1 MPRKMIK
8 KIKINKMKK
17 LSLILGL
24 ILFSCTNPE
33 EVTVT
38 PVEVDSIL
46 VKSQKNLITS
56 DSVQK
61 KSDSTTKEQV
71 IKVIR
76 EFKILT
82 NEVDRF
88 KTERVQLMSLQNVNT
103 EKVIYRIDTV
113 YIEVEKNFW
122 GKKKTTTSVKSDSS
136 VSQNIDTS
144 LSNEIKIDTTKNN

>member
-1 MPRKMIK
+1 
-8 KIKINKMKK
+8 MKK
-17 LSLILGL
+17 SLLIIGL
-24 ILFSCTNPE
+24 FLFSCNNHE
-33 EVTVT
+33 ESVIL
-38 PVEVDSIL
+38 PVEVDSVLI
-46 VKSQKNLITS
+46 KSQQNLVTS

-82 NEVDRF
+82 NEVERF
-88 KTERVQLMSLQNVNT
+88 KTEKIQLMSLQRVNT
-103 EKVIYRIDTV
+103 EKIIYKIDTV

-136 VSQNIDTS
+136 SVVTEDSTIKTS
-144 LSNEIKIDTTKNN
+144 EKIDTTSSNFNY

>member
-1 MPRKMIK
+1 MRK
-8 KIKINKMKK
+8 
-17 LSLILGL
+17 SLLIIGL
-24 ILFSCTNPE
+24 FLFSCTNPE
-33 EVTVT
+33 ESVVA
-38 PVEVDSIL
+38 PIEVDSVL
-46 VKSQKNLITS
+46 VKSQQNLVTS
-56 DSVQK
+56 DSIQK

-82 NEVDRF
+82 NEVERF
-88 KTERVQLMSLQNVNT
+88 KTERVQLMSLQNVST

-136 VSQNIDTS
+136 VSQNVDTS
-144 LSNEIKIDTTKNN
+144 VSNQIKIDTTKNN

>member
-1 MPRKMIK
+1 
-8 KIKINKMKK
+8 MKK
-17 LSLILGL
+17 TLLIIGL
-24 ILFSCTNPE
+24 ILFSCNNPE
-33 EVTVT
+33 EVTIA
-38 PVEVDSIL
+38 PVEVDSVL

-122 GKKKTTTSVKSDSS
+122 GRKKTTTSVKSDSS
-136 VSQNIDTS
+136 ISQNIDTS
-144 LSNEIKIDTTKNN
+144 LSNEIKIDTTNIR

>member
-1 MPRKMIK
+1 
-8 KIKINKMKK
+8 MKK
-17 LSLILGL
+17 SLLIIGL
-24 ILFSCTNPE
+24 FLFSCNNHE
-33 EVTVT
+33 KSVIL
-38 PVEVDSIL
+38 PVEVDSVLI
-46 VKSQKNLITS
+46 KSQQNLVTS

-82 NEVDRF
+82 NEVERF
-88 KTERVQLMSLQNVNT
+88 KTEKIQLMSLQNVTT
-103 EKVIYRIDTV
+103 EKVIYKIDTV

-136 VSQNIDTS
+136 VSQNIDT
-144 LSNEIKIDTTKNN
+144 LVSNEIKIDTTKNN

>member
-1 MPRKMIK
+1 
-8 KIKINKMKK
+8 MKK
-17 LSLILGL
+17 TLIIFGL
-24 ILFSCTNPE
+24 FLFSCNSPE
-33 EVTVT
+33 KPVVV
-38 PVEVDSIL
+38 PVELDSVLI
-46 VKSQKNLITS
+46 KSQQNLITS

-82 NEVDRF
+82 NEVERF
-88 KTERVQLMSLQNVNT
+88 KTEKVQLMSLQNVST

-122 GKKKTTTSVKSDSS
+122 GRKKTTTSVKSDSS

-144 LSNEIKIDTTKNN
+144 VSNQIKIDTTLNN

>member
-1 MPRKMIK
+1 
-8 KIKINKMKK
+8 MKK
-17 LSLILGL
+17 LLLIIGL
-24 ILFSCTNPE
+24 FLFSCNNPKE
-33 EVTVT
+33 PVVA
-38 PVEVDSIL
+38 PVEIDSVLI
-46 VKSQKNLITS
+46 KSQQNLVTS

-71 IKVIR
+71 VKVIR

-82 NEVDRF
+82 NEVERF
-88 KTERVQLMSLQNVNT
+88 KTERVQLMSLQNVST

-136 VSQNIDTS
+136 ISQYIDTS
-144 LSNEIKIDTTKNN
+144 SFNQIKIDTTKNN

>member
-1 MPRKMIK
+1 
-8 KIKINKMKK
+8 MKK
-17 LSLILGL
+17 SLLILGL
-24 ILFSCTNPE
+24 FLFSCNGSE
-33 EVTVT
+33 ETIVT
-38 PVEVDSIL
+38 PVEVDSVLI
-46 VKSQKNLITS
+46 KSQQNLVTS

-82 NEVDRF
+82 NEVERF
-88 KTERVQLMSLQNVNT
+88 KTERVQLMSLQNVST

-136 VSQNIDTS
+136 VSQNIDTTV
-144 LSNEIKIDTTKNN
+144 SNEIKIDTTKNN

>member
-1 MPRKMIK
+1 MRRLI
-8 KIKINKMKK
+8 
-17 LSLILGL
+17 LILGL
-24 ILFSCTNPE
+24 ILFSCNNTE
-33 EVTVT
+33 EVIVT
-38 PVEVDSIL
+38 PVEVDSVL

-61 KSDSTTKEQV
+61 KSDSITKEQV
-71 IKVIR
+71 IKVIK

-82 NEVDRF
+82 NEVERF
-88 KTERVQLMSLQNVNT
+88 KTEKVQLMSLKNVNT

-144 LSNEIKIDTTKNN
+144 LSNEIKIDTTNIK

>member
-1 MPRKMIK
+1 
-8 KIKINKMKK
+8 MKK
-17 LSLILGL
+17 SLLIIGL
-24 ILFSCTNPE
+24 FLFSCNNHE
-33 EVTVT
+33 ESVIL
-38 PVEVDSIL
+38 PVEVDSVLI
-46 VKSQKNLITS
+46 KSQQNLVTS

-82 NEVDRF
+82 NEVERF
-88 KTERVQLMSLQNVNT
+88 KTEKIQLMSLQNVTT
-103 EKVIYRIDTV
+103 EKVIYKIDTV

-136 VSQNIDTS
+136 VSQNIDT
-144 LSNEIKIDTTKNN
+144 LVSNEIKIDTTKNN

>member
-1 MPRKMIK
+1 MRRLI
-8 KIKINKMKK
+8 
-17 LSLILGL
+17 LILGL
-24 ILFSCTNPE
+24 ILFSCNNTE
-33 EVTVT
+33 EVIVT
-38 PVEVDSIL
+38 PVEVDSVL

-61 KSDSTTKEQV
+61 KSDSIAKEQV

-82 NEVDRF
+82 NEVEKF
-88 KTERVQLMSLQNVNT
+88 KTEKIQLLSLQQVNT
-103 EKVIYRIDTV
+103 EKIIYKIDTV

-136 VSQNIDTS
+136 VSQNIDT
-144 LSNEIKIDTTKNN
+144 LASNEIKIDTTKNN

>member
-1 MPRKMIK
+1 
-8 KIKINKMKK
+8 MKK
-17 LSLILGL
+17 SLLIIGL
-24 ILFSCTNPE
+24 FLFSCNNHE
-33 EVTVT
+33 ESVIL
-38 PVEVDSIL
+38 PVEIDSVLI
-46 VKSQKNLITS
+46 KSQQNLVTS

-82 NEVDRF
+82 NEVERF
-88 KTERVQLMSLQNVNT
+88 KTEKVQLMRLKNVST

-144 LSNEIKIDTTKNN
+144 LSNEIKIDTTNIK

>member
-1 MPRKMIK
+1 MRRLI
-8 KIKINKMKK
+8 
-17 LSLILGL
+17 LILGL
-24 ILFSCTNPE
+24 ILFSCNNTE
-33 EVTVT
+33 EVIVT
-38 PVEVDSIL
+38 PVEVDSVL

-61 KSDSTTKEQV
+61 KSDSITKEQV

-82 NEVDRF
+82 NEVEKF
-88 KTERVQLMSLQNVNT
+88 KTEKIQLLSLQQVNT
-103 EKVIYRIDTV
+103 EKIIYKIDTV

-136 VSQNIDTS
+136 VSQNIDT
-144 LSNEIKIDTTKNN
+144 LASNEIKIDTTKNN

>member
-1 MPRKMIK
+1 
-8 KIKINKMKK
+8 MKK
-17 LSLILGL
+17 SILITGL
-24 ILFSCTNPE
+24 FLFSCNNLE
-33 EVTVT
+33 KSVVI
-38 PVEVDSIL
+38 PVEVDSVLI
-46 VKSQKNLITS
+46 KSQQNLITS
-56 DSVQK
+56 DSIQK

-76 EFKILT
+76 EFQILT
-82 NEVDRF
+82 NEVDKF

-113 YIEVEKNFW
+113 YIEIEKNFW

-144 LSNEIKIDTTKNN
+144 LSNEIKIDTTKVI

>member
-1 MPRKMIK
+1 
-8 KIKINKMKK
+8 MKR
-17 LSLILGL
+17 LVLILGL
-24 ILFSCTNPE
+24 ILFSCNNTE
-33 EVTVT
+33 EVTIT
-38 PVEVDSIL
+38 PVEVDSVL

-61 KSDSTTKEQV
+61 KSDSITKEQV
-71 IKVIR
+71 IKVIK

-82 NEVDRF
+82 NEVERF
-88 KTERVQLMSLQNVNT
+88 KTEKVQLMSLKNVNT

-144 LSNEIKIDTTKNN
+144 LSNEIKIDTTNIK

>member
-1 MPRKMIK
+1 
-8 KIKINKMKK
+8 MKK

>member
-1 MPRKMIK
+1 
-8 KIKINKMKK
+8 MKK
-17 LSLILGL
+17 SLLIIGL
-24 ILFSCTNPE
+24 FLFSCNNHE
-33 EVTVT
+33 ESVIL
-38 PVEVDSIL
+38 PVEIDSVLI
-46 VKSQKNLITS
+46 KSQQNLVTS

-82 NEVDRF
+82 NEVERF
-88 KTERVQLMSLQNVNT
+88 KTEKIQLMSLQKVNT
-103 EKVIYRIDTV
+103 EKIIYKIDTV

-144 LSNEIKIDTTKNN
+144 LSNEIKIDTTNIK

>member
-1 MPRKMIK
+1 MRRLI
-8 KIKINKMKK
+8 
-17 LSLILGL
+17 LILGL
-24 ILFSCTNPE
+24 ILFSCNNTE

-38 PVEVDSIL
+38 PVEVDSVL

-61 KSDSTTKEQV
+61 KSDSITKEQV

-82 NEVDRF
+82 NEVEKF
-88 KTERVQLMSLQNVNT
+88 KTEKIQLLSLQQVNT
-103 EKVIYRIDTV
+103 EKIIYKIDTV

-136 VSQNIDTS
+136 VSQNVDT
-144 LSNEIKIDTTKNN
+144 LASNEIKIDTTKNN

>member
-1 MPRKMIK
+1 
-8 KIKINKMKK
+8 MKK
-17 LSLILGL
+17 SLLIIGL
-24 ILFSCTNPE
+24 FLFSCNNHE
-33 EVTVT
+33 ESVIL
-38 PVEVDSIL
+38 PVEIDSVLI
-46 VKSQKNLITS
+46 KSQQNLVTS

-82 NEVDRF
+82 NEVEKF
-88 KTERVQLMSLQNVNT
+88 KTEKIQLMSLQKVNT
-103 EKVIYRIDTV
+103 EKIIYKIDTV

-136 VSQNIDTS
+136 SVVTEDSTIKTS
-144 LSNEIKIDTTKNN
+144 EKIDTTSSNFNY

>member
-1 MPRKMIK
+1 
-8 KIKINKMKK
+8 MKK
-17 LSLILGL
+17 PLLIIGL
-24 ILFSCTNPE
+24 FLFSCTNPE
-33 EVTVT
+33 ESVVV
-38 PVEVDSIL
+38 PIEVDSVL
-46 VKSQKNLITS
+46 VKSQQNLVTS

-82 NEVDRF
+82 NEVERF
-88 KTERVQLMSLQNVNT
+88 KTERVQLMSLQNVST

-136 VSQNIDTS
+136 ISQNVDTS
-144 LSNEIKIDTTKNN
+144 VSNQIKLDTLNNK